1 MAIEEAGSTFNAAGY
16 WTVGVTKGVLRVAVP
31 IFAFSI
37 IAGFTFKVV
46 KMGTRLGG
54 A

>member
-1 MAIEEAGSTFNAAGY
+1 MRTDLCDLFNID
-16 WTVGVTKGVLRVAVP
+16 VP